1 MFQSWK
7 PIIGAM
13 LFGGLLLLAGCQNK
27 TPTSPA
33 TSASHEEHAD
43 HHGDDSAHG
52 DHEVKVDAAKETK
65 ISSVLSKLSSED
77 RELAESQKFCAVMS
91 HERLGAMGPP
101 LKLDINGTP
110 VFVCCKGCKQKAL
123 KTPEETLKRVAAM
136 KEKNKTAVP

>member
-1 MFQSWK
+1 MIHSWK
-7 PIIGAM
+7 IISGAV
-13 LFGGLLLLAGCQNK
+13 LLAGLLFVGCQSK
-27 TPTSPA
+27 PPTSQT
-33 TSASHEEHAD
+33 TSTSHEEHGD
-43 HHGDDSAHG
+43 HHGDDAAPG
-52 DHEVKVDAAKETK
+52 DQEVKIDAAKEAK

-101 LKLDINGTP
+101 IKLDIKGTP